1 LGLALALALW
11 QALALVLPGPH
22 LPSPVVVAML
32 LWDLALHGP
41 LLPDIARTLAR
52 AATAFGVAM
61 AFGTAL
67 GIALGRVRWADRL
80 FATWLVIGLNL
91 PAIVVAIVLFIWLN
105 LTEAALILAVIVNKL
120 PLVIVTLREGV
131 RSFAPE
137 YEELALA
144 YRMPPAR
151 RLRLIILPQLVPFL
165 LAAAR
170 TGLSLIWKI
179 VLVFEVLGSDSG
191 VGFRIGIFFQ
201 FFDVAGIL
209 AYTAA
214 FVAVVLGFEYGVLRP
229 AERRLQG
236 WRWDRG

>member
-1 LGLALALALW
+1 VTGLLGE
-11 QALALVLPGPH
+11 
-22 LPSPVVVAML
+22 
-32 LWDLALHGP
+32 LALHGP

-52 AATAFGVAM
+52 AAIAFAVAM
-61 AFGTAL
+61 ALGTAL

-105 LTEAALILAVIVNKL
+105 LTETALILAVIVNKL
-120 PLVIVTLREGV
+120 PLVIVTIREGV

-137 YEELALA
+137 YDELARV

-151 RLRLIILPQLVPFL
+151 RLRLIFLPQLVPFL

-191 VGFRIGIFFQ
+191 VGFRIGVFFQ
-201 FFDVAGIL
+201 FFDVTGIL
-209 AYTAA
+209 AYTTA
-214 FVAVVLGFEYGVLRP
+214 FLIVVLGFEYGVLRQV
-229 AERRLQG
+229 ERRVQG

>member
-1 LGLALALALW
+1 MLF
-11 QALALVLPGPH
+11 PDPH
-22 LPSPVVVAML
+22 FPSPLAVAAEL
-32 LWDLALHGP
+32 RTLTLQGP
-41 LLPDIARTLAR
+41 LLPDIARTLTR
-52 AATAFGVAM
+52 AGVAFAVAM
-61 AFGTAL
+61 ALGTAL
-67 GIALGRVRWADRL
+67 GIGLGRVRWADRL
-80 FATWLVIGLNL
+80 FATWLLIGLNL
-91 PAIVVAIVLFIWLN
+91 PAIVIAIVLFIWLN
-105 LTEAALILAVIVNKL
+105 LTETALILAVIVNKL
-120 PLVIVTLREGV
+120 PLVIVTIREGV

-137 YEELALA
+137 YDELARV

-151 RLRLIILPQLVPFL
+151 RLRLIFLPQLVPFL

-191 VGFRIGIFFQ
+191 VGFRIGVFFQ

-214 FVAVVLGFEYGVLRP
+214 FLIVVLSFEYGVLRSV
-229 AERRLQG
+229 ERHVQG